1 MFLDIKAE
9 VRFGCAVGLFFLVFV
24 ISSWTSGSH
33 SIYPCLGMLCC
44 IETTVFRFR
53 AVSCSSYIVS
63 VFQCPSSNDHELDY
77 YLPANKSSRTS
88 VCAPS
93 KVSGSALVKINQM
106 RLTMYLVTSRLHWLP
121 RRNRRTVHNKF
132 TIPHTHLWFMR

>member
-1 MFLDIKAE
+1 MFLDIRAE

-24 ISSWTSGSH
+24 ISSWTSGSYL
-33 SIYPCLGMLCC
+33 IYPCLGMLCC

-77 YLPANKSSRTS
+77 FLPANKSSRTS

-106 RLTMYLVTSRLHWLP
+106 RLTIWLHQGYIGFHAEIDGLSTTSPQFRILI
-121 RRNRRTVHNKF
+121 F
-132 TIPHTHLWFMR
+132 GS